1 MATQETLHGLS
12 SDELLALGQTSP
24 SGLAWVANLRK
35 TQHPGLSPS
44 SWIHAK
50 HVDLLDEMIVKL
62 IAGEYQKDGYVGI
75 LVQEPPRHG
84 KSELCSH
91 YTPSWYLG
99 TKPDNRVILVS
110 YEATFAASWGRKA
123 RNTTLEY
130 GPALYGI
137 EVDPRS
143 SAADRWDLKGHKG
156 GMYTAGA
163 LGGITGR
170 GADLLIFDD
179 LIKNQQEAQ
188 SELLRDRTWDEWK
201 NTFRTRLE
209 PGGVILGVGT
219 RWHEDDVIG
228 RLIRAMGEGPLGM
241 TDPLYDPR
249 ADRFI
254 VVRLPAIAEEP
265 DEEYP
270 DADPLGRVPGEALFP
285 ERWPVEMLSPHMA
298 NELTWAALFQQ
309 RPTPKEGSLFK
320 DSWFQVVPHP
330 GGRFKK
336 KVAFWDTA
344 STDPKEGEDPDWTVR
359 VLLGLHE
366 NGLYYVLDVVRFR
379 ESPGMF
385 EQRMK
390 EVTKRDRREGNVRF
404 RVAQEPGSQ
413 GKLYIRV
420 LANTIFRGLNMRGF
434 RETGSKYQRADLVAG
449 AAERGEVKVV
459 RGLWN
464 REFLREVRRF
474 PQSTHDDQVDAMSG
488 AYAVLAGVGSTGMK
502 TW

>member
-1 MATQETLHGLS
+1 M
-12 SDELLALGQTSP
+12 
-24 SGLAWVANLRK
+24 ANLRK
-35 TQHPGLSPS
+35 TAGPDTSPS

-50 HVDLLDEMIVKL
+50 HVDYVDKL
-62 IAGEYQKDGYVGI
+62 IVELVAGELLKLGYIGI
-75 LVQEPPRHG
+75 LIQEPPRHG

-91 YTPSWYLG
+91 YTPSWYLQA
-99 TKPDNRVILVS
+99 KPDNRVILVS

-123 RNTTLEY
+123 RNTTQEF
-130 GPALYGI
+130 GSISGI
-137 EVDPRS
+137 EIDPRS
-143 SAADRWDLKGHKG
+143 SAADRWDIKGHKG

-179 LIKNQQEAQ
+179 LIKNQQDAQ
-188 SELLRDRTWDEWK
+188 SEVLRDKTWEEWK

-209 PGGVILGVGT
+209 PGGVILGIGT

-228 RLIRAMGEGPLGM
+228 RLIRAQGDGPLGKL
-241 TDPLYDPR
+241 DPLYDER
-249 ADRFI
+249 ADRFL
-254 VVRLPAIAEEP
+254 VVRLPAVAEEP
-265 DEEYP
+265 DEDFP
-270 DADPLGRVPGEALFP
+270 DEDILGRVPGEELFP
-285 ERWPVEMLSPHMA
+285 ERWPIHLLSAHMA

-320 DSWFQVVPHP
+320 DSWLEVVPHP
-330 GGRFKK
+330 GGKFRK
-336 KVAFWDTA
+336 KVRFWDTA
-344 STDPKEGEDPDWTVR
+344 STDPKEGEDPDWTVG
-359 VLLGLHE
+359 LLIGLHT

-379 ESPGMF
+379 ESPGKF
-385 EQRMK
+385 EERMK
-390 EVTKRDRREGNVRF
+390 SVTVRDRRDRIIRY

-420 LANTIFRGLNMRGF
+420 LANTIFRGLNMRGH

-449 AAERGEVKVV
+449 AAERSEIKVV
-459 RGLWN
+459 RALWN

-474 PQSTHDDQVDAMSG
+474 PFSTHDDQVDALSG
-488 AYAVLAGVGSTGMK
+488 AYAECAGVHSQGIR

>member
-1 MATQETLHGLS
+1 MATQEKLHGLS
-12 SDELLALGQTSP
+12 SEELVALAQTSP

-35 TQHPGLSPS
+35 TPQSGMSPS
-44 SWIHAK
+44 TWIHAR
-50 HVDLLDEMIVKL
+50 HVDYVDKL
-62 IAGEYQKDGYVGI
+62 IVDLVAGELLKQGYIGI

-91 YTPSWYLG
+91 YTPAWYLG
-99 TKPDNRVILVS
+99 ARPDNRVILVS
-110 YEATFAASWGRKA
+110 YEATFAATWGRKA
-123 RNTTLEY
+123 RNTTSEW
-130 GPALYGI
+130 GQGLYGI

-143 SAADRWDLKGHKG
+143 SAADRWDVKGRKG

-170 GADLLIFDD
+170 GADLLVFDD
-179 LIKNQQEAQ
+179 LIKNQQDAQ
-188 SELLRDRTWDEWK
+188 SELLRDKTWEEWK

-209 PGGVILGVGT
+209 PGGVILGIGT

-228 RLIRAMGEGPLGM
+228 RLIRAQGDGPLGL

-249 ADRFI
+249 ADKFLVI
-254 VVRLPAIAEEP
+254 RLPAVAEEP
-265 DEEYP
+265 DEEFP
-270 DADPLGRVPGEALFP
+270 EKDPLGRVVGEELFP
-285 ERWPVEMLSPHMA
+285 ERWPIHLLSAHMA
-298 NELTWAALFQQ
+298 NELTWAALYQQ

-320 DSWFQVVPHP
+320 DHWLEVVPHP
-330 GGRFKK
+330 GGKWKK

-344 STDPKEGEDPDWTVR
+344 ATDPKEGEDPDWTVR
-359 VLLGLHE
+359 VLLGHHS

-379 ESPGMF
+379 ESPGVF

-390 EVTKRDRREGNVRF
+390 ETTLRDRREGNIRF

-449 AAERGEVKVV
+449 AAERGEIKVV

-474 PQSTHDDQVDAMSG
+474 PHSTHDDQVDALSG
-488 AYAVLAGVGSTGMK
+488 AYNVLAGVHSQGMR

>member
-1 MATQETLHGLS
+1 M
-12 SDELLALGQTSP
+12 EL
-24 SGLAWVANLRK
+24 VAGELRK
-35 TQHPGLSPS
+35 
-44 SWIHAK
+44 A
-50 HVDLLDEMIVKL
+50 
-62 IAGEYQKDGYVGI
+62 GYVGLLI
-75 LVQEPPRHG
+75 QEPPRHG

-99 TKPDNRVILVS
+99 NKPDDRVILVS
-110 YEATFAASWGRKA
+110 YEATFAATWGRKA
-123 RNTTLEY
+123 RNTFEEFA
-130 GPALYGI
+130 GPIFGQ

-143 SAADRWDLKGHKG
+143 KAADRWDIKGHKG

-170 GADLLIFDD
+170 GANLLIFDD

-188 SELLRDRTWDEWK
+188 SETLRERTWEEWK

-209 PGGVILGVGT
+209 PDGVILGIGT

-228 RLIRAMGEGPLGM
+228 RLIRAQGDGPMGKL
-241 TDPLYDPR
+241 DPLYDER
-249 ADRFI
+249 ADRFL
-254 VVRLPAIAEEP
+254 VVRLPAVAEEP
-265 DEEYP
+265 DDEFP
-270 DADPLGRVPGEALFP
+270 DPDPLGRVVGEVLFP
-285 ERWPVEMLSPHMA
+285 ERWPLEELRPHMA
-298 NELTWAALFQQ
+298 NDLTWSALYQQ
-309 RPTPKEGSLFK
+309 RPTPKEGSLFHE
-320 DSWFQVVPHP
+320 DWFEIVPHP
-330 GGRFKK
+330 GGRFRK
-336 KVAFWDTA
+336 KVRFWDTA
-344 STDPKEGEDPDWTVR
+344 ATDPKEGEDPDWTVGL
-359 VLLGLHE
+359 LLGRHE

-379 ESPGMF
+379 ESPGKF
-385 EQRMK
+385 EERMK
-390 EVTKRDRREGNVRF
+390 ATTQLDRKDRSIRY

-459 RGLWN
+459 RGSWN

-474 PQSTHDDQVDAMSG
+474 PFSTHDDQVDALSG
-488 AYAVLAGVGSTGMK
+488 AFAACSGTQSQGMR